1 MTAYIGFQDLRT
13 LPLKRGDMVK
23 IPKGVVVHTH
33 KGPKVSGRVQVVE
46 VNHILD
52 GSTVFAGDL
61 VKLEDGTDSWNWMCS
76 DRQLLGYMV
85 ELNLPHVSNAEF
97 EASKE
102 ILRQRALANLVAYH
116 PHDPN
121 CRIFRGRIHLSN
133 PMVRW
138 AGSNKYWKGVDINDV
153 LPV

>member
-52 GSTVFAGDL
+52 GSTVFAGRVGVSFERGNHSVAAVCDAGDESGIRSGLDHCQCFFTEAVSLIREATENWDL
-61 VKLEDGTDSWNWMCS
+61 RNLIGKNSSCS
-76 DRQLLGYMV
+76 
-85 ELNLPHVSNAEF
+85 
-97 EASKE
+97 
-102 ILRQRALANLVAYH
+102 
-116 PHDPN
+116 
-121 CRIFRGRIHLSN
+121 
-133 PMVRW
+133 
-138 AGSNKYWKGVDINDV
+138 
-153 LPV
+153 